1 MSSVHWV
8 SGTFLAWLPI
18 HVVLAAVVNVKD
30 GEHVAANNRVVD
42 ADSDNAVQVSGKDAS
57 FTSEEGLKVTAN
69 GAWGDALRVQNG
81 GRANLTGA
89 ELTVNAGRHDLI
101 NISSGGSVSVSDSVL
116 KCQDCVGDGI
126 VVEGAGS
133 SFTGSNVKLEFG
145 GEAYSYGFD
154 VTRGGSV
161 HLVDSSI
168 KMDSV
173 RGGNLLPSNVIS
185 VRGQG
190 SRFLGE
196 RVRIDTNGYQG
207 VDVSGGEFVGLYDSV
222 VKAGKT
228 AIMIHTPNQRT
239 NVNLKNVEAEG
250 ADYAINANNGDYHL
264 VVEGGR
270 YTATGSNGTALWS
283 TSDTAK
289 LDIVDADFYS
299 LGSGYGVLQQNKKGV
314 INILNSRI
322 VTRGAGGHG
331 LYAEAL
337 INADGVIIDAS
348 GDSAH
353 GASAAR
359 GGVLNLGNSQ
369 VTTRGD
375 GGMGLISFLGST
387 VNADRVSV
395 TTQGKGSHGLVSRG
409 GSMNISSSSIVAEGD
424 NSFGLRMEGGTTKFD
439 LNSTL
444 LESKKSFGVQSI
456 GAKARLSLAGG
467 SYLQA
472 GNGIAISARA
482 GVFNQQTLGSELDV
496 KLDKSQV
503 WGDVEADD
511 LSTLDLVL
519 ANDSVLSG
527 AARNVRYLAI
537 DKDSVWQ
544 LTGNSDVGKFDH
556 QGTVLFAPEGDFKTL
571 HVKSDLTGSG
581 RFIMNTD
588 LSNLSGDLVQVDG
601 QAHGNHTLVVADS
614 GRSPVNSGGTL
625 TLVKTNG
632 GDGQFNLYGDHVDA
646 GAYRYTL
653 TKAGDNWQL
662 EQTGSSGA
670 GNDLSTGSNAVLGS
684 QSALGLLWN
693 AQNNALITRLGELR
707 LGDDRGGLWSR
718 GVNKNYS
725 SNPSRSRGFKQKVS
739 GFEVGADKAVEV
751 ANGRLYIGGLVGVV
765 ESAQDFQGEAKG
777 NINSKLVGAY
787 GTYLDDRGYYV
798 DAVARYSWMDNS
810 LSFSD
815 NIGKSIKGDYKNQ
828 GVGIGLEV
836 GKRIEASR
844 EYFVEPQA
852 ELTYT
857 RTKGA
862 EYALSNGLE
871 VKQSASDSLEGRI
884 GLLAG
889 RRLEWTAQRSVQP
902 YVKASIVNE
911 LHRSGSTRFNEDRL
925 AMNSGASRVELGLGA
940 SLQATENSKL
950 SVDADYAK
958 GSRMEMPWTL
968 TLGYRFLW

>member
-1 MSSVHWV
+1 MNSLHLILGV
-8 SGTFLAWLPI
+8 FLVWLPT
-18 HVVLAAVVNVKD
+18 HAVLAAVVNVKD
-30 GEHVAANNRVVD
+30 GEHMVANDRVVN
-42 ADSDNAVQVSGKDAS
+42 ADSDNAVQVSGKGTS
-57 FTSEEGLKVTAN
+57 FTSEEGLKVTAS
-69 GAWGDALRVQNG
+69 GTWGDALRVQNG
-81 GRANLTGA
+81 SRADLVGA
-89 ELTVNAGRHDLI
+89 ELTANAGQHDLV
-101 NISSGGSVSVSDSVL
+101 NVSSGGTVSASDSL
-116 KCQDCVGDGI
+116 FECQDCVGDG
-126 VVEGAGS
+126 VAVEGGGS
-133 SFTGSNVKLEFG
+133 SFTGNNIRIEIG
-145 GEAYSYGFD
+145 GDAYSGGL
-154 VTRGGSV
+154 RASSGGSIR
-161 HLVDSSI
+161 LVDSSI
-168 KMDSV
+168 KVDST
-173 RGGNLLPSNVIS
+173 RGGHGRSAVS
-185 VRGQG
+185 VSGRG
-190 SRFLGE
+190 SRFFGE
-196 RVRIDTNGYQG
+196 RIDIDTNGSYG
-207 VDVSGGEFVGLYDSV
+207 FEVNGGTASELYDST
-222 VKAGKT
+222 VKASQS
-228 AIMIHTPNQRT
+228 AIIVHTPGQRT
-239 NVNLKNVEAEG
+239 DVHLKNVEAEG
-250 ADYAINANNGDYHL
+250 GYYGINANGGDYHL
-264 VVEGGR
+264 GVEGGR
-270 YTATGSNGTALWS
+270 YTATGVNGTALWS
-283 TSDTAK
+283 TSDTAR
-289 LDIVDADFYS
+289 LDIADAEFYS
-299 LGSGYGVLQQNKKGV
+299 LGSGDGVIQQNKTGV

-322 VTRGAGGHG
+322 VTSGAGGHG

-337 INADGVIIDAS
+337 INADGMTIEAS
-348 GDSAH
+348 GKSAH

-359 GGVLNLGNSQ
+359 GGVLNLWNSQ

-375 GGMGLISFLGST
+375 GGMGLISFKGST

-395 TTQGKGSHGLVSRG
+395 TTQGEGSHGLVSRG
-409 GSMNISSSSIVAEGD
+409 GNMNISASSIVAEGD
-424 NSFGLRMEGGTTKFD
+424 SSSGLRMEGGTAKFD
-439 LNSTL
+439 LNNTF
-444 LESKKSFGVQSI
+444 LESKQSFGVESI
-456 GAKARLSLAGG
+456 GANATLSLSDG

-472 GNGIAISARA
+472 GNGVAISARA
-482 GVFNQQTLGSELDV
+482 GVFNQQTLSSALDV
-496 KLDKSQV
+496 KLDNSQV

-519 ANDSVLSG
+519 GNDSLLSG
-527 AARNVRYLAI
+527 AARNVRHLTM
-537 DKDSVWQ
+537 DERSVWQ
-544 LTGNSDVGKFDH
+544 LTGNSDLGQFDH

-588 LSNLSGDLVQVDG
+588 LSTLSGDLVQVDG
-601 QAHGNHTLVVADS
+601 QVHGNHTLVVADS

-625 TLVKTNG
+625 TLVETNG

-653 TKAGDNWQL
+653 AKAGDNWQL

-718 GVNKNYS
+718 GVSKNYS

-751 ANGRLYIGGLVGVV
+751 ASGRLYLGGLVGVV

-777 NINSKLVGAY
+777 NINSKLLGAY

-810 LSFSD
+810 LRFSD
-815 NIGKSIKGDYKNQ
+815 NVGKSIKGDYKNQ
-828 GVGIGLEV
+828 GIGIGLEV
-836 GKRIEASR
+836 GKRIEAAR
-844 EYFVEPQA
+844 EYFVEPQV

-902 YVKASIVNE
+902 YVKASFVNE

-925 AMNSGASRVELGLGA
+925 TMNSGASRVELGLGA